1 MSIFNLTRL
10 AAIALAFIST
20 SALGESK
27 GRMEKL
33 LWNSVPLAITVPIES
48 ETVLRLP
55 TPCEVGVSS
64 GLAGELSVESVN
76 NSNSKSFG

>member
-48 ETVLRLP
+48 ETVMRLP
-55 TPCEVGVSS
+55 TASKSVFRPALPVSS
-64 GLAGELSVESVN
+64 ALKA
-76 NSNSKSFG
+76 